1 MKKILLL
8 EDDRLLGETLR
19 ELLLSEAYHVDWVV
33 DGEEAAEL
41 SYDNSYDL
49 YVFDINVPHLD
60 GFELLKSLRDAKD
73 TTPTLFMSARTDLD
87 SIAQGFRA
95 GAFDYIKK
103 PFFPEELLIRISAK
117 IGITQNMMSCGEISY
132 NPSTKEIRR
141 NEELLAFGE
150 VQLQLLDLFMHEK
163 GRIVTQEDLLDCL
176 EHPSSSAL
184 RVALSKLKQNTGLT
198 IKNIRGIGYTLES
211 C

>member
-8 EDDRLLGETLR
+8 EDDRLLGETVR
-19 ELLLSEAYHVDWVV
+19 ELLQSEAYAVDWVV

-41 SYDNSYDL
+41 SYENSYDL

-60 GFELLKSLRDAKD
+60 GFELLQSLRDAKD
-73 TTPTLFMSARTDLD
+73 GTPTLFMSARIDLE

-103 PFFPEELLIRISAK
+103 PFFPEELLIRINAK
-117 IGITQNMMSCGEISY
+117 IGVTQSTINCGEISY

-141 NEELLAFGE
+141 NGELLAFGE

-163 GRIVTQEDLLDCL
+163 GRIVTQEALLDCL
-176 EHPSSSAL
+176 EHPSSAAL

-198 IKNIRGIGYTLES
+198 IKNIRAIGYSLET

>member
-33 DGEEAAEL
+33 NGEEAAEL
-41 SYDNSYDL
+41 SYENSYDL

-60 GFELLKSLRDAKD
+60 GFELLQSLRDAKD

-117 IGITQNMMSCGEISY
+117 IGITQSTMSCGEISY

-141 NEELLAFGE
+141 NGKLLAFGE

-163 GRIVTQEDLLDCL
+163 GRIVTQENLLDCL

-184 RVALSKLKQNTGLT
+184 RVALSKLKHNTGLT
-198 IKNIRGIGYTLES
+198 IKNIRGIGYTLET